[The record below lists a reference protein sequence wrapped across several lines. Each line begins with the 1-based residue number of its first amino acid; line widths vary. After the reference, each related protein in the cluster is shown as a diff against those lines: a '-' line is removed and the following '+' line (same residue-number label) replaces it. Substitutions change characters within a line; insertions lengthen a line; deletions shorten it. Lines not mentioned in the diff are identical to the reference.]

1 MIWRIADS
9 TNVVEASMQ
18 PARIRHLV
26 VTAFLAAAAPTALI
40 PGAACA
46 QPYPSKPIRLIAPS
60 STGGGIDALAR
71 IVAQASGT
79 LGQQI
84 VVENRG
90 GANGMIGTELA
101 AKSPPDGYTL
111 LLGFLGAIAVNPSLY
126 SKVPYDPV
134 RDFAPIT
141 LIASSPVLV
150 VAHPSLPVRSI
161 PELIRLDKAKPGQIS
176 YGTGGTG
183 TGSHLTMELFNLTTG
198 TRLLHVPYKGV
209 GPALTDVL
217 GGHISLMVS
226 SPVSSQ
232 PHVESGRL
240 RGLAITGRQRL
251 AALPGV
257 PTMIESGLPDF
268 ESTSWFGV
276 LAPAGTPPAVIA
288 RLHRE
293 FVGLLQRPEI
303 REQISRTGA
312 DPVGNT
318 PEEFAAYIR
327 SEITRWSKVVKA
339 AKIKV
344 E

>member
-1 MIWRIADS
+1 MRTSITRLHRRTVALS
-9 TNVVEASMQ
+9 
-18 PARIRHLV
+18 L
-26 VTAFLAAAAPTALI
+26 LAATVCASLFA
-40 PGAACA
+40 GAASA
-46 QPYPSKPIRLIAPS
+46 QAYPSKPIRLIAPS
-60 STGGGIDALAR
+60 STGGGIDTLAR
-71 IVAQASGT
+71 IVALASST

-84 VVENRG
+84 IVENRG

-101 AKSPPDGYTL
+101 AKAPPDGYTL
-111 LLGFLGAIAVNPSLY
+111 LLGFTGAIAVNVSLY

-141 LIASSPVLV
+141 VIASSPLLI
-150 VAHPSLPVRSI
+150 VAHPSLPVRTI
-161 PELIRLDKAKPGQIS
+161 PELIKLDKARPGLLT

-183 TGSHLTMELFNLTTG
+183 TGSHLTMEMFNLAVG
-198 TRLLHVPYKGV
+198 TRLLHVPYKGI
-209 GPALTDVL
+209 GPALTDVM

-232 PHVESGRL
+232 PHVQSGKL
-240 RGLAITGRQRL
+240 RGLAITGRKRL

-257 PTMIESGLPDF
+257 PTMIESGLAEF

-276 LAPAGTPPAVIA
+276 LAPAGTPPAIVA
-288 RLHRE
+288 RLNKD
-293 FVGLLQRPEI
+293 FVALLQRPDA

-318 PEEFAAYIR
+318 PEEFAAHIKI
-327 SEITRWSKVVKA
+327 EIAKWGKVVKA
-339 AKIKV
+339 AKIKA

>member
-1 MIWRIADS
+1 MAHMKTSI
-9 TNVVEASMQ
+9 T
-18 PARIRHLV
+18 RHPRRTVALSL
-26 VTAFLAAAAPTALI
+26 LAATLSANLFT
-40 PGAACA
+40 GAAFA
-46 QPYPSKPIRLIAPS
+46 QAYPSKPIRLIAPS
-60 STGGGIDALAR
+60 STGGGIDTLAR
-71 IVAQASGT
+71 IVALASST

-84 VVENRG
+84 IVENRG

-101 AKSPPDGYTL
+101 AKAAPDGYTL
-111 LLGFLGAIAVNPSLY
+111 LLGFTGAIAVNVSLY

-141 LIASSPVLV
+141 VIASSPLLI
-150 VAHPSLPVRSI
+150 VAHPSLPVRTI
-161 PELIRLDKAKPGQIS
+161 PELIKLDKARPGLLT

-183 TGSHLTMELFNLTTG
+183 TGSHLTMEMFNLAVG
-198 TRLLHVPYKGV
+198 TRLLHVPYKGI

-232 PHVESGRL
+232 PHVQSGKL
-240 RGLAITGRQRL
+240 RGLAITGRKRL

-257 PTMIESGLPDF
+257 PTMIESGLAEF

-276 LAPAGTPPAVIA
+276 LAPAGTPPAIVA
-288 RLHRE
+288 RLNKD
-293 FVGLLQRPEI
+293 FVALLQRPDA

-318 PEEFAAYIR
+318 PEEFAAHIKI
-327 SEITRWSKVVKA
+327 EIAKWAKVVKA
-339 AKIKV
+339 AKIKA

>member
-1 MIWRIADS
+1 MKTTR
-9 TNVVEASMQ
+9 MQ
-18 PARIRHLV
+18 RRYLPF
-26 VTAFLAAAAPTALI
+26 AFGLLAATLSGALLAGKAA
-40 PGAACA
+40 A
-46 QPYPSKPIRLIAPS
+46 QVYPSKAIRLIAPS
-60 STGGGIDALAR
+60 STGGGIDTLAR
-71 IVAQASGT
+71 IVAQASST

-101 AKSPPDGYTL
+101 AKAAPDGYTL
-111 LLGFLGAIAVNPSLY
+111 LMGFTGAIAVNVSLY

-141 LIASSPVLV
+141 MIASSPLLI

-161 PELIRLDKAKPGQIS
+161 QELIKLDKARPGQLT

-183 TGSHLTMELFNLTTG
+183 TGSHLTMEMFNLAVG
-198 TRLLHVPYKGV
+198 TRLLHIPYKGI

-232 PHVESGRL
+232 PHVQSGKL
-240 RGLAITGRQRL
+240 RGLAITGRNRL

-257 PTMIESGLPDF
+257 PTVIESGLPNF

-276 LAPAGTPPAVIA
+276 LAPAGTSSAIIA
-288 RLHRE
+288 RLHKD
-293 FVGLLQRPEI
+293 FAGLLQRPEA

-318 PEEFAAYIR
+318 PEEFAAHIKA
-327 SEITRWSKVVKA
+327 EITKWGKVVKA

>member
-1 MIWRIADS
+1 MKTSITRCHHR
-9 TNVVEASMQ
+9 TVV
-18 PARIRHLV
+18 LGL
-26 VTAFLAAAAPTALI
+26 LAATLSTMLFAG
-40 PGAACA
+40 GAAS
-46 QPYPSKPIRLIAPS
+46 QSYPSKPIRLIAPS
-60 STGGGIDALAR
+60 STGGGIDTLAR
-71 IVAQASGT
+71 IMALASST

-84 VVENRG
+84 IVENRG

-101 AKSPPDGYTL
+101 AKAAPDGYTL
-111 LLGFLGAIAVNPSLY
+111 LVGFTGAIAVNVSLY

-141 LIASSPVLV
+141 QIASSPLLI

-161 PELIRLDKAKPGQIS
+161 PELIKLDKTRPGQLT

-183 TGSHLTMELFNLTTG
+183 TGSHLTMELFNLTAG
-198 TRLLHVPYKGV
+198 TRLLHVPYKGI

-232 PHVESGRL
+232 PHVQSGKL
-240 RGLAITGRQRL
+240 RGLAITGSTRL
-251 AALPGV
+251 AALPAV
-257 PTMIESGLPDF
+257 PTMIESGLPGF
-268 ESTSWFGV
+268 VSTSWFGV
-276 LAPAGTPPAVIA
+276 LAPAGTPPAIIA
-288 RLHRE
+288 RLNKD
-293 FVGLLQRPEI
+293 FVALLQLPDV

-318 PEEFAAYIR
+318 PEQFAAHIKT
-327 SEITRWSKVVKA
+327 EIAMWGKVVKA
-339 AKIKV
+339 AGIKV

>member
-1 MIWRIADS
+1 MGETIVR
-9 TNVVEASMQ
+9 
-18 PARIRHLV
+18 RHRRAL
-26 VTAFLAAAAPTALI
+26 AGGLLAAALSSVLFAGI
-40 PGAACA
+40 VGA
-46 QPYPSKPIRLIAPS
+46 QTYPSKPIRLIAPS
-60 STGGGIDALAR
+60 STGGGIDTLAR
-71 IVAQASGT
+71 ILAQASST

-84 VVENRG
+84 IVENRG

-101 AKSPPDGYTL
+101 AKAAPDGHTL
-111 LLGFLGAIAVNPSLY
+111 LLGFTGAIAVNVSLY

-141 LIASSPVLV
+141 QVASSPALI

-161 PELIRLDKAKPGQIS
+161 AELIKLDKARPGQLT

-183 TGSHLTMELFNLTTG
+183 TASHLTIELFNLTAG
-198 TRLLHVPYKGV
+198 TRLLHVPYKGI

-232 PHVESGRL
+232 PHVQSGRL
-240 RGLAITGRQRL
+240 RGLAVTGRTRL

-257 PTMIESGLPDF
+257 PTMIESGLPNF
-268 ESTSWFGV
+268 VSTSWFGV
-276 LAPAGTPPAVIA
+276 LAPAGTPPAIVA
-288 RLHRE
+288 RLNKD
-293 FVGLLQRPEI
+293 FVALLQRPDA

-312 DPVGNT
+312 DPVGDS
-318 PEEFAAYIR
+318 PEEFAAYIKT
-327 SEITRWSKVVKA
+327 EIAKWDKVVKA